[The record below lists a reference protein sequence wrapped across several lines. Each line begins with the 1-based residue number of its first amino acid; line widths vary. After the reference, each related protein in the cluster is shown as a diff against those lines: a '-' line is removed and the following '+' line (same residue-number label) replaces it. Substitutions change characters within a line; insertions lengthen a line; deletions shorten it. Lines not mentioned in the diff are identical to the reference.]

1 MYLSFNL
8 HCHGLQKI
16 LPHSLFVLMIKKLP
30 KTPKLAKNLLVTLA
44 RFLNVPI
51 ELKSINY
58 YSKVFKTVNFML

>member
-1 MYLSFNL
+1 
-8 HCHGLQKI
+8 
-16 LPHSLFVLMIKKLP
+16 MIKKLP

-44 RFLNVPI
+44 RFLNVSI